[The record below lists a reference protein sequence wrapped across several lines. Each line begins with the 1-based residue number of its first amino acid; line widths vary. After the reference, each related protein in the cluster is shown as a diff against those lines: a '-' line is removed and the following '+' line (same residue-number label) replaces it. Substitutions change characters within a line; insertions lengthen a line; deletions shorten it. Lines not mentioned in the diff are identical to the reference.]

1 MFFYSLYCV
10 LLTEHSNNLAARR
23 LGNRSQVFI
32 TNQTSELFTGLAS
45 ITSTIT
51 STITITIYINNKKS
65 ST

>member
-1 MFFYSLYCV
+1 M
-10 LLTEHSNNLAARR
+10 
-23 LGNRSQVFI
+23 GNRSQAFI
-32 TNQTSELFTGLAS
+32 TNQTSELFTSLAS